1 MFRLHRSVILAIVPL
16 SVLATEAQESDTQ
29 VGVSAPIE
37 NPSAEKFLLPKGTPI
52 RLMVSEGVS
61 SKNAKVGD
69 PVKLQVVGD
78 VKVSGAVVIT
88 RNAPA
93 TGTVLESHHAGRGWR
108 AGNLRVQLESVV
120 LVDGQKLPLHFPS
133 TAKGGPTSAVADW
146 AQFITQSGGFGIF
159 FLPVAP
165 LQHGNEAQFPRGS
178 VFNVVSADETLLS
191 REAVMAA
198 QPQAAGKANRS
209 LDHVTVYYYP
219 NPGGTWFA
227 ELWCGRQ
234 KLSKLSS
241 GTNVSFDLPPGNYWF
256 RLAYSR
262 GNVELRAVDGEDH
275 YLQISGNAHL
285 GLLDPPTLV
294 DNDLGEILAA
304 DTKPVKPEDTPD
316 FAKLDL
322 AKLQV
327 DPRKK
332 HK

>member
-1 MFRLHRSVILAIVPL
+1 MLA
-16 SVLATEAQESDTQ
+16 AEAQESAPQDAA
-29 VGVSAPIE
+29 SAPTE
-37 NPSAEKFLLPKGTPI
+37 KSSAEKFLVPKDTPF

-61 SKNAKVGD
+61 SKSARQGD

-78 VKVSGAVVIT
+78 VKVSGVVVIT

-108 AGNLRVQLESVV
+108 AGNLRIQLESVT

-133 TAKGGPTSAVADW
+133 TAKGGPSSAVADW
-146 AQFITQSGGFGIF
+146 AEFIAQSGGFGVF

-191 REAVMAA
+191 REAVVAA
-198 QPQAAGKANRS
+198 QPQAADKTSRR

-241 GTNVSFDLPPGNYWF
+241 GTNVSFDLPPGKYWLH
-256 RLAYSR
+256 LAYSR
-262 GNVELRAVDGEDH
+262 GYVELQAVDGADH

-285 GLLDPPTLV
+285 GLLIPPTLV

-322 AKLQV
+322 AKLQA